1 MNRVISDTAEY
12 GCYLFDHACKPLLS
26 AFMQTDDTTVIG
38 TAFGTDTNGVD
49 NQQLITVNDQI
60 RNHPIEHIGK
70 TLRASMT
77 AMKRI
82 V

>member
-1 MNRVISDTAEY
+1 
-12 GCYLFDHACKPLLS
+12 
-26 AFMQTDDTTVIG
+26 MQTVDTSIIG
-38 TAFGTDTNGVD
+38 TAFGTEVSGVD
-49 NQQLITVNDQI
+49 NQKLIAVNDQI